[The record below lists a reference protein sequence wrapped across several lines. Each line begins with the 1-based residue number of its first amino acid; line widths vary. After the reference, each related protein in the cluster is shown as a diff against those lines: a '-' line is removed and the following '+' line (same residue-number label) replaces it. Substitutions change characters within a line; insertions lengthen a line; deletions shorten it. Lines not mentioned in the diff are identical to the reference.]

1 VIGLLDLGVAVGMG
15 ALSADSSIRLFTGA
29 PSTDAMA
36 VLPLSLIP
44 TFGVPIFVLLH
55 VVSLLG
61 LRARAKERAD
71 RASLGTAHALAR

>member
-1 VIGLLDLGVAVGMG
+1 VAVGVG
-15 ALSADSSIRLFTGA
+15 ALSAESSIRLFTGA

-44 TFGVPIFVLLH
+44 AFGVPIFVLLH

-61 LRARAKERAD
+61 LRARAKERAE
-71 RASLGTAHALAR
+71 RTPLETAHAVVR